1 MHKMNVLIYGY
12 GETYQKNV
20 YWINQLYNIVGI
32 TDSKFNISSWEMKKY
47 KVEDA
52 VNLAFDIILIT
63 SIFFEEIK
71 ASLIGRFNI
80 EESKISWFMDEFCNE
95 RCETFGEKNPNV
107 IFYIYR
113 AHWQKGK
120 RVDIKKRL

>member
-52 VNLAFDIILIT
+52 VNLAFDII
-63 SIFFEEIK
+63 
-71 ASLIGRFNI
+71 
-80 EESKISWFMDEFCNE
+80 
-95 RCETFGEKNPNV
+95 
-107 IFYIYR
+107 
-113 AHWQKGK
+113 
-120 RVDIKKRL
+120 